1 MCGISGIAG
10 GNPDELRPVVEAQ
23 IGLLDH
29 RGPDAFGS
37 FAGSG
42 AVIAQT
48 RLAIIA
54 LVRGA
59 PPITNED
66 GSVAVVQNGEIY
78 NFEPL
83 RSELEA
89 AGHEF
94 RSHGDTEVIAHLA

>member
-10 GNPDELRPVVEAQ
+10 GNPDDLRPVVEAQ
-23 IGLLDH
+23 IALLEH

-42 AVIAQT
+42 AVIAQN
-48 RLAIIA
+48 RLAIID
-54 LVRGA
+54 LVTGD

-66 GSVAVVQNGEIY
+66 GRVAVVQNGEIY
-78 NFEPL
+78 NFAQL

-89 AGHEF
+89 AGHTF
-94 RSHGDTEVIAHLA
+94 SSHGDTETI